1 MFNGWYT
8 SDDLTGKWVDG
19 TALNENL
26 TLYGAWDC
34 GTSITVPN
42 TAASISL
49 IILGVGLV
57 VIIGGVAIIIY
68 RDQKLKTSKK

>member
-1 MFNGWYT
+1 MVGI
-8 SDDLTGKWVDG
+8 LV
-19 TALNENL
+19 
-26 TLYGAWDC
+26 DC

-68 RDQKLKTSKK
+68 RDKKLKTSKK